1 VEWHPACFYGGQL
14 ETKRKV
20 MKKLALLQLL
30 LLPLAGLAEAPKSAE
45 TPAAVRC
52 VEPSGFQRVLDDCE
66 AGATSVAKRLV
77 GLTYAQG
84 VQRMR

>member
-1 VEWHPACFYGGQL
+1 
-14 ETKRKV
+14 

-30 LLPLAGLAEAPKSAE
+30 LLPLAGLAEAPKSVE

-52 VEPSGFQRVLDDCE
+52 EEQRGLDRVLDRCE

-77 GLTYAQG
+77 GLTYARG